1 MNKQLLFPLVFAGV
15 ISISYGQKS
24 KKSFFSPS
32 KIGFEFVQGN
42 ENNFMFDDP
51 DYFYRSQ
58 AFKGQLYYPL
68 TRFKTIDIS
77 LVIKPQIQY
86 IQHQLYNEQF
96 VRPEEHNYILKRQK
110 FTQLK
115 NLSLTALEFSLEAK
129 QLIFKRLSIFLQAGI
144 GVAYIDTET
153 ERLAKGF
160 TFIENGNAGFELQL
174 NPKTAIQLFS
184 GIGHVSNFNFQ
195 HPNSGYN
202 VFNTGVSIQ
211 YNLQ

>member
-1 MNKQLLFPLVFAGV
+1 MNKQLLFTLIFAGM

-42 ENNFMFDDP
+42 ENNFLFDDP

-58 AFKGQLYYPL
+58 AIKGQLYYAL

-77 LVIKPQIQY
+77 LVIKPQIQF

-129 QLIFKRLSIFLQAGI
+129 QLIFKGLSIFLQAGV
-144 GVAYIDTET
+144 GVGYIDTET

-160 TFIENGNAGFELQL
+160 TFLENGNAGFELQL
-174 NPKTAIQLFS
+174 NPNTAIQLF
-184 GIGHVSNFNFQ
+184 GGVGHVSNFNFQ
-195 HPNSGYN
+195 SPNAGYN
-202 VFNTGVSIQ
+202 IFNTGIGINVS
-211 YNLQ
+211 LQ